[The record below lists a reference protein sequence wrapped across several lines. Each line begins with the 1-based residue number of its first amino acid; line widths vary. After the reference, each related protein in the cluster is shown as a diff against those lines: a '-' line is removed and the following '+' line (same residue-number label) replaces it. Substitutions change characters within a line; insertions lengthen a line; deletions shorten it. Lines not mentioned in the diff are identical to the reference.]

1 MTSQE
6 ITFEAM
12 NSYFLMANNKINESY
27 LNHLLDIT
35 VHHTRYICE
44 SMYSRRRKSAAI
56 VWQALEEHANENI
69 KSLEL
74 GNYRATSAQLKK
86 WLNTYGRGY
95 ESIAETVKDVEQ
107 YRQEEI
113 FSNGD

>member
-1 MTSQE
+1 MKTNQE

-12 NSYFLMANNKINESY
+12 NSYFLMANNKINEDY

-35 VHHTRYICE
+35 VHHTRRIAETMYIK
-44 SMYSRRRKSAAI
+44 RRETTSI
-56 VWQALEEHANENI
+56 VWQALEELANENI

-95 ESIAETVKDVEQ
+95 DSIAETVKEVDQ
-107 YRQEEI
+107 YRKDEI
-113 FSNGD
+113 FCGD

>member
-1 MTSQE
+1 MKTNQE

-27 LNHLLDIT
+27 LNDLLDIT
-35 VHHTRYICE
+35 IHHNRKFYEAMT
-44 SMYSRRRKSAAI
+44 SRRRKTTSI
-56 VWQALEEHANENI
+56 VWEALGELANENI

-74 GNYRATSAQLKK
+74 GNYRSTSAQLKK

-95 ESIAETVKDVEQ
+95 DSIAETVKEVEQ
-107 YRQEEI
+107 YRHEEI
-113 FSNGD
+113 FCGD